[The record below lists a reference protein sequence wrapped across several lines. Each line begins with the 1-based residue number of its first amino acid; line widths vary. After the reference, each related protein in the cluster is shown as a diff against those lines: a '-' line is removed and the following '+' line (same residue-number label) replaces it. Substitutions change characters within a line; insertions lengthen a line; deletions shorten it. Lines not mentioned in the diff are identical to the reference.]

1 MKVGGIYE
9 YEAYNPITGFCAF
22 THKAGIHAKAILAN
36 PSTYEILSPSDFG
49 LTRYIHFANRLTGWN
64 AIKSRVDQLNL
75 HLTDAQCKEVT
86 EKIKKLGDVRQ
97 LNIDD
102 VDSIIKDFHSDLST
116 PLVKPTSNG
125 LPKVPHVLEGLE
137 ESDEKRT
144 KTE

>member
-1 MKVGGIYE
+1 MKIWLLKRFKLTFHSIIHHWVL
-9 YEAYNPITGFCAF
+9 CF

-75 HLTDAQCKEVT
+75 HLTDEQCKEVT
-86 EKIKKLGDVRQ
+86 NKIKKLGDVRQ

-102 VDSIIKDFHSDLST
+102 VIQSSKISMLICQHHF
-116 PLVKPTSNG
+116 
-125 LPKVPHVLEGLE
+125 
-137 ESDEKRT
+137 
-144 KTE
+144 